1 MAAAIAFR
9 FITSLVENSALRL
22 RGPRLYRHAPRLI
35 HRAFG
40 VAGFADAPHRS
51 SMNDCRDTSSSGL
64 LPLLLRAGTAVAE
77 RLEQSVEPWSL
88 SLAKLRAMEQLADAP
103 DGVPLG
109 QLAERLSCVK
119 SNVTQLVDRLEA
131 DGFVRRVQR
140 PNDKRCVVATL
151 TDKGRASLRSASAA
165 RERAEREVLGR
176 LDDGDRERLVS
187 LLGRLTAEVG

>member
-1 MAAAIAFR
+1 
-9 FITSLVENSALRL
+9 
-22 RGPRLYRHAPRLI
+22 
-35 HRAFG
+35 
-40 VAGFADAPHRS
+40 
-51 SMNDCRDTSSSGL
+51 MNDCRDTTSTGL
-64 LPLLLRAGTAVAE
+64 LPLLLHAGTAVAE
-77 RLEQSVEPWSL
+77 HLERTLEPWNL
-88 SLAKLRAMEQLADAP
+88 SLAKLRAMEQLAGAP

-109 QLAERLSCVK
+109 QLADRLNCVK

-151 TDKGRASLRSASAA
+151 TDKGRASFRSASAA